1 MEEMLHA
8 GKLTLGELQRNGANI
23 LGFLLKSPSILLL
36 TDRICAEE
44 LEVMN
49 TKEADDVDAGDL
61 IAITS
66 DPETQEMVVDG
77 SLLHP
82 AKGNTDILAV
92 TNDYMGE
99 FTVK

>member
-1 MEEMLHA
+1 
-8 GKLTLGELQRNGANI
+8 
-23 LGFLLKSPSILLL
+23 
-36 TDRICAEE
+36 
-44 LEVMN
+44 MN

-82 AKGNTDILAV
+82 AKEILI
-92 TNDYMGE
+92 
-99 FTVK
+99 FWQ